1 MRYAVIK
8 QGFCAP
14 RSACSRSGAWE
25 RQALALGFQGPQ
37 GRRLYIMKTP
47 ALVTLISL
55 LAACAGHDEFSE
67 TAANASM
74 LAMAGS
80 YLGYSQ
86 AKEIYQASLIDLELP
101 DSLYAEEVTPDEL
114 QKYKE
119 RVTAA
124 GDNTAL
130 HAFQQQP
137 AFPTFMAYMGSRDG
151 YHFFLYKPYFEPRK
165 ILKIRQ
171 KNYEIDTIRPL
182 STSKEDWS
190 WVNPY
195 SDPHFNM
202 LLEGIKGIEFQE
214 GLYILRPGRIPEET
228 RQETS
233 GTDEKK

>member
-1 MRYAVIK
+1 M
-8 QGFCAP
+8 AP
-14 RSACSRSGAWE
+14 SACNRSGACE
-25 RQALALGFQGPQ
+25 RQAPALGLQDPQ
-37 GRRLYIMKTP
+37 GRRPYFQVLIMKTP

-55 LAACAGHDEFSE
+55 LAACAGHDELSE
-67 TAANASM
+67 TATNVSLLGA
-74 LAMAGS
+74 AGS

-101 DSLYAEEVTPDEL
+101 DSLYAEEVTLDEL

-124 GDNTAL
+124 GDKTAL
-130 HAFQQQP
+130 YAFQQQP

-151 YHFFLYKPYFEPRK
+151 YHFFLFKPYFEPRK

-171 KNYEIDTIRPL
+171 DNYEIDTMRPL

-195 SDPHFNM
+195 FN
-202 LLEGIKGIEFQE
+202 LLQEELMGIEFQK
-214 GLYILRPGRIPEET
+214 GLYILTPGRIPKET
-228 RQETS
+228 QRETS
-233 GTDEKK
+233 GTEEKK